1 MSDALSPTPIVA
13 LQAFCLDAL
22 MRTGLSV
29 RDAATVSET
38 LVTADAMGVFTHGTK
53 LLIGY
58 LNRLRGGGYRVAPN
72 VRVERE
78 GPAWAI
84 VDGDHGLGQVG
95 GLFAMET
102 AVAKA
107 KQCGIAYVGL
117 KNTGHIGAAGYYAWR
132 AAQAGLIGIVFGNDT
147 PSVAAP
153 GSRGPVLG
161 SNPIAFA
168 IPVTED
174 ECILLDIATSA
185 VAGGKVYAAHQRGE
199 SIPATWLIDRRGQ
212 PTTDGSLYPHQAA
225 LAPMAGHKGYGFA
238 LLAEV
243 LAGVLTGGAITSQI
257 GSWMFDDP
265 ARPSKHNAAF
275 IAIDVATIA
284 LPDEFAT
291 RMSDLASELRASPPA
306 EGVECVLLPG
316 DLEHRRLRSARETGI
331 VLPPDVIEKLLL
343 VAEQTG
349 IPWPP
354 IGEAHEVVR
363 SILHRLDSRVDV
375 DG

>member
-1 MSDALSPTPIVA
+1 MPVETTTVPIVA

-22 MRTGLSV
+22 VRTGLSV
-29 RDAATVSET
+29 RDAATVSEA
-38 LVTADAMGVFTHGTK
+38 LVKADAMGVFTHGTK

-58 LNRLRGGGYRVAPN
+58 LNRLRGGGYRTSPN

-95 GLFAMET
+95 GMFAMEQ
-102 AVAKA
+102 AIAKA
-107 KQCGIAYVGL
+107 RTCGIAYVGL

-132 AAQAGLIGIVFGNDT
+132 AAQAGLIGVVFGNDT

-199 SIPATWLIDRRGQ
+199 TIPPTWLIDRRGL
-212 PTTDGSLYPHQAA
+212 PTTDGSLYPHNAA

-265 ARPSKHNAAF
+265 AQPSKHNAAF

-284 LPDEFAT
+284 PRDEFAI
-291 RMSDLASELRASPPA
+291 RMQALAAELRSSPPA
-306 EGVECVLLPG
+306 DGVECVLLPG
-316 DLEHRRLRSARETGI
+316 DLEHRKLRSACEVGI
-331 VLPPDVIEKLLL
+331 ALPQDVIDKLLL

-349 IPWPP
+349 VSWP
-354 IGEAHEVVR
+354 IVGEAV
-363 SILHRLDSRVDV
+363 
-375 DG
+375 